1 MWPPRAAMEAKYSL
15 LIAQGGKYSCSS
27 CYTALVLIKDKLKLH
42 RVQAVA
48 VEGLLSG

>member
-1 MWPPRAAMEAKYSL
+1 MQPARDATEVKYGL

-27 CYTALVLIKDKLKLH
+27 RYTALVLIKDKLKLH
-42 RVQAVA
+42 CVQAVA